1 MCREAGLDPLNSV
14 FSAPREGTLRPVRS
28 TRMRALPPRRSS
40 DALQPS
46 VRWLCLAGGGP
57 STGSGSVEGW
67 CGDMRRPLGEPI
79 PRSRQPAGE
88 RHEDQVRAQWFPQ
101 RVTGS
106 GLR

>member
-14 FSAPREGTLRPVRS
+14 FSAPREETLRPVRS
-28 TRMRALPPRRSS
+28 TRMRALPPFERC
-40 DALQPS
+40 PS
-46 VRWLCLAGGGP
+46 AIRPFGGCLAGAP
-57 STGSGSVEGW
+57 ARGSGSVEGW

>member
-28 TRMRALPPRRSS
+28 TRMRALPPFERC
-40 DALQPS
+40 PS
-46 VRWLCLAGGGP
+46 AVRLFGGCLAGGP

-79 PRSRQPAGE
+79 PFAPAAGE